1 MHSQH
6 LCRTSTLLLCVFTR
20 LTVLSQIAF
29 CFSILYKNKTRKN
42 LIFFF
47 QVKLFMKTYISTTP
61 AEFQSC
67 NILVR
72 MEFGKGK
79 KKKTSG
85 EKSQPWFIKRST
97 GDGSMYWWLVR
108 HDGAHSSW
116 PRNKK
121 RSRRGTKPRLCP
133 PIAVNLTQQ
142 WRHSSSGHSCR
153 KEELPRTFRH
163 HPRKRQ

>member
-6 LCRTSTLLLCVFTR
+6 LCRTSTLLCVFTR

-29 CFSILYKNKTRKN
+29 CFSILYKNKNK
-42 LIFFF
+42 
-47 QVKLFMKTYISTTP
+47 KK
-61 AEFQSC
+61 C
-67 NILVR
+67 NIFLSSKTVYENLHIYNSCWIPI
-72 MEFGKGK
+72 MQYLGKDGIWKRKEK
-79 KKKTSG
+79 KDIGWKKSA
-85 EKSQPWFIKRST
+85 IKRST